1 MATEVQGLDT
11 LKSLHRGEISA
22 TETYGQ
28 AILRLKHDPA
38 VNELASIR
46 NEHREFANELRQ
58 HVHELGEKPNQGS
71 GVWGAW
77 AKLVEGTATMLGRSA
92 TLKAL
97 KEGEEHGLKS
107 YEDALKE
114 DVPAVCKEAIRNTL
128 LPRTRQHIAVLDQLM
143 SS

>member
-28 AILRLKHDPA
+28 AIDRLEKDPA
-38 VNELASIR
+38 VNELTTIR

-58 HVHELGEKPNQGS
+58 HVHQLGEKPDQDS
-71 GVWGAW
+71 GVWGTW
-77 AKLVEGTATMLGRSA
+77 AKLVEGTATMLGKAA

-97 KEGEEHGLKS
+97 KEGEEHGLNS
-107 YEDALKE
+107 YQDALKE
-114 DVPAVCKEAIRNTL
+114 DIPTVCKDAIRNTL
-128 LPRTRQHIAVLDQLM
+128 IPRTRQHIAVLDRLM